1 MQEYENATTPEGKLV
16 KDLDKFDMVLQAY
29 EYEISENRPKF
40 LQEFFDSTKEYFSRE
55 TCHPKVK
62 ALMNQLLSVR
72 EQGIQFTL

>member
-1 MQEYENATTPEGKLV
+1 
-16 KDLDKFDMVLQAY
+16 MVLQAY